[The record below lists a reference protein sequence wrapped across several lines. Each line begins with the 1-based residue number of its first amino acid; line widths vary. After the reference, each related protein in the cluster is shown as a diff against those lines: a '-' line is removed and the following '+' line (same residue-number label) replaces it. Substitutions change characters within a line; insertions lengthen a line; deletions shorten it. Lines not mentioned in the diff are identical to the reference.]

1 MKYINRDSKVLNMVK
16 ERSQSILEVL
26 KYSFGYFLAQFTLV
40 FAVMFTLALFEPVNG
55 FFAVPIDGYI
65 DAAKI
70 GAVIG
75 MAGGLVG
82 FLSALDKK
90 TDAEIDFMLLPN
102 TVKEVSGQG
111 NDQSKVMWVS
121 KRLGLYVKKPT
132 SWKAYFQIWH
142 F

>member
-55 FFAVPIDGYI
+55 FFTVPIDGYI

-102 TVKEVSGQG
+102 TVKEVSGRG
-111 NDQSKVMWVS
+111 SGDQVMWVS